1 MTIKIMMQKEKYC
14 VKIPVF
20 QSLFLFLWLLSGVNG
35 NLFAQNSL
43 DSLVEYTPKWIREG
57 FAVAGPTWEPWMF
70 MMRRNNSNMDE
81 HNYTWWQ
88 KDLYDEQLSEE
99 FIKSLKESGATVY
112 HLGFYKGF
120 GFKAEKDN
128 MDKMAKAAAIA
139 HKYGL
144 KVATYIQWSTLCYE
158 TFFTE
163 VPEAKTD
170 LWYQVDV
177 NGKPLLPYGDRA
189 PFRYTPCFSN
199 DKYMNYL
206 KEKVVRYAL
215 ETVKTDFIHFD
226 NFAFMPALSAD
237 HNPTTIA
244 VFRKYI
250 TDKYSPA
257 KRIERFGFDDVSNI
271 LPPSWVIPPKMPVI
285 DDPVIQEWIDFRC
298 WILEKRLEECAG
310 FARKLNKE
318 VVIEVNCGGLIGND
332 RAWEIGINHPGVM
345 KYTNVIWAEDKSY
358 PRWEDGVA
366 IGKFRSFKL
375 GRTTNNFIL
384 TYVKQPQDFAE
395 DLALNRSI
403 GYLGEGIPSGLGKK
417 YLDFWLSN
425 KKLYVNMHGAEKVA
439 TFRSYPSMA
448 YNSYETQIV
457 ANMAEQ
463 VLQQRQIPFDIIF
476 DQQIDKL
483 KKYDVLVLA
492 DQECL
497 TDEVITSVKQFVKEG
512 GGLVMTN
519 KTGMYDGW
527 HRRRKQDMPE
537 ELGFEGKRGDPLEK
551 NKKSVLSFTYGK
563 GRVVYLPDLEKSK
576 EGELRS
582 GFSGAEWM
590 MPKNASELESA
601 VHWVSGERLPLK
613 VTAPEWVGV
622 SHDSQETFDV
632 IHLFNYNHNRNV
644 AGIILEY
651 RGKIKNAWS
660 VSPDEEGRSI
670 LPVVEKGGVTEL
682 RIPNLEV
689 YKLVVLEKK

>member
-1 MTIKIMMQKEKYC
+1 MQKEKNH
-14 VKIPVF
+14 KRLLTVF
-20 QSLFLFLWLLSGVNG
+20 QILFLFLCILSNG
-35 NLFAQNSL
+35 NSNVFAQSGP
-43 DSLVEYTPKWIREG
+43 DDITKYTPKWIREG

-70 MMRRNNSNMDE
+70 MMRRNNSDMEE
-81 HNYTWWQ
+81 HNYTYWQ
-88 KDLYDEQLSEE
+88 KDIYEEQLSEE
-99 FIKSLKESGATVY
+99 FIKSFKESGATVY

-199 DKYMNYL
+199 DKYMNYF
-206 KEKVVRYAL
+206 KEKVIRYAL

-226 NFAFMPALSAD
+226 NFAFTPTLSTD
-237 HNPTTIA
+237 HNPATIA
-244 VFRKYI
+244 AFRKYI
-250 TDKYSPA
+250 TDKYSPT
-257 KRIERFGFDDVSNI
+257 KRIERFGFDDVSNM
-271 LPPSWVIPPKMPVI
+271 LPPSWITPPKMPVI
-285 DDPVIQEWIDFRC
+285 DDPIIQEWIDFRC
-298 WILEKRLEECAG
+298 WTLEKRLEECSG

-318 VVIEVNCGGLIGND
+318 VVIEVNCGGLIGNN
-332 RAWEIGINHPGVM
+332 RAWEIGINHPSMM
-345 KYTNVIWAEDKSY
+345 KYTNVIWAEDRSY
-358 PRWEDGVA
+358 PRWEDGVS

-417 YLDFWLSN
+417 YLDFWLAN
-425 KKLYVNMHGAEKVA
+425 KKLYINMQGAEKVA

-448 YNSYETQIV
+448 YNSFETQIV

-476 DQQIDKL
+476 DQQIGKL
-483 KKYDVLVLA
+483 EKYNVLVLA

-497 TDEVITSVKQFVKEG
+497 TDESIAPIKQFVKGG

-519 KTGMYDGW
+519 KTGWYDGW
-527 HRRRKQDMPE
+527 HRRRSQGILE
-537 ELGFEGKRGDPLEK
+537 EMLSEEKRADLLERD
-551 NKKSVLSFTYGK
+551 KKSVLSFNYGK
-563 GRVVYLPDLEKSK
+563 GRVVYLPGLEKSK

-590 MPKNASELESA
+590 MPKNAGELESA
-601 VHWVSGERLPLK
+601 VYWVSGERFPLK

-622 SHDSQETFDV
+622 SHDSNGTIDV
-632 IHLFNYNHNRNV
+632 IHLFNYNHDRKV

-651 RGKIKNAWS
+651 NGTIKNAWS
-660 VSPDEEGRSI
+660 VSPDEAGKSI
-670 LPVVEKGGVTEL
+670 IPIVEKSGITEL

-689 YKLVVLEKK
+689 YKVVVLEKK

>member
-1 MTIKIMMQKEKYC
+1 MIPKEINNKGVY
-14 VKIPVF
+14 PVF
-20 QSLFLFLWLLSGVNG
+20 QILFLFLSVFSNVN
-35 NLFAQNSL
+35 NDVFAQGEP
-43 DSLVEYTPKWIREG
+43 DSLAQYTPQWIREG
-57 FAVAGPTWEPWMF
+57 FAVAGLTWEPWMF
-70 MMRRNNSNMDE
+70 MMRRNNSEMEE
-81 HNYTWWQ
+81 HNYSYWQ
-88 KDLYDEQLSEE
+88 KDVYEKQLSEE
-99 FIKSLKESGATVY
+99 FIKTFAKSGATVY

-120 GFKAEKDN
+120 GFNAEKDY

-139 HKYGL
+139 HQYGL

-158 TFFTE
+158 TFFSE
-163 VPEAKTD
+163 VPEAKTG
-170 LWYQVDV
+170 LWYQFDV

-199 DKYMNYL
+199 DAYMDYL
-206 KEKVVRYAL
+206 KEKIIRYAV
-215 ETVKTDFIHFD
+215 EKVKTDFIHFD
-226 NFAFMPALSAD
+226 NFALTPILSTD
-237 HNPTTIA
+237 HNPATITA
-244 VFRKYI
+244 FRKYI
-250 TDKYSPA
+250 KDKYSPA
-257 KRIERFGFDDVSNI
+257 KRIERFGFDDVSNM
-271 LPPSWVIPPKMPVI
+271 LPPSWVTPPKIPVI
-285 DDPVIQEWIDFRC
+285 GDPVTQEWIDFRC
-298 WILEKRLEECAG
+298 WILEKRLKECAS
-310 FARKLNKE
+310 FARKLNQE
-318 VVIEVNCGGLIGND
+318 VVIEVNAGGLIGNN
-332 RAWEIGINHPGVM
+332 RAWEIGINHPSLM

-358 PRWEDGVA
+358 PRWEDGVV

-384 TYVKQPQDFAE
+384 TYVRTPQDFAE

-403 GYLGEGIPSGLGKK
+403 GYLGEGIPTGVGKK

-425 KKLYVNMHGAEKVA
+425 KQLYINMQGAEKVA

-448 YNSYETQIV
+448 YNTYETQIE

-476 DQQIDKL
+476 DQQAGKL

-497 TDEVITSVKQFVKEG
+497 TDEVIAPIKQFVKDG

-527 HRRRKQDMPE
+527 HRRREQSMLE
-537 ELGFEGKRGDPLEK
+537 EMLSEEK
-551 NKKSVLSFTYGK
+551 KADLLKKDKLSVLYFTYGK
-563 GRVVYLPDLEKSK
+563 GRVVYLPGLEKSK
-576 EGELRS
+576 DGELRS
-582 GFSGAEWM
+582 GFAGAEWM
-590 MPKNASELESA
+590 MPKNANELESA
-601 VHWVSGERLPLK
+601 VYCVSGNRLPLK

-622 SHDSQETFDV
+622 SHDTQGNIDL

-651 RGKIKNAWS
+651 EGKVKNAWS
-660 VSPDEEGRSI
+660 VSPDEEGKSI
-670 LPVVEKGGVTEL
+670 IPLIEKGGVTEL

-689 YKLVVLEKK
+689 YKVVVLEKK